1 MTHARTNPQTAL
13 EVNPMNDPKCLIAD
27 DHPALTSAV
36 SAYLADN
43 GFEIVGPVPDGRRAI
58 ALAEEHKPELALVDY
73 RMPRL
78 AGVELVRKLRE
89 VSPDTRIAVYTA
101 DADERIAHEVLEA
114 GAAALVLKEAPLAD
128 LVRALESALAG
139 GSYLDPALTKTT
151 GANGNLTPREIDVL
165 SLLAEGLQHEEIG
178 RRLGISSET
187 VRTHLRKACDRLGAS
202 TRTQA
207 VATALRLGLIA

>member
-1 MTHARTNPQTAL
+1 
-13 EVNPMNDPKCLIAD
+13 MNDPKCLIAD

-36 SAYLADN
+36 SSYLAEN
-43 GFEIVGPVPDGRRAI
+43 GFEIVGPVPDGRRAVV
-58 ALAEEHKPELALVDY
+58 LAEETKPELALVDY

-78 AGVELVRKLRE
+78 AGVELVRALAE
-89 VSPDTRIAVYTA
+89 VSPGTRVAVYTA
-101 DADERIAHEVLEA
+101 DADDRIAREVLEA

-139 GSYLDPALTKTT
+139 GSYLDPALARPGGTKGT
-151 GANGNLTPREIDVL
+151 LTPRELDVL
-165 SLLAEGLQHEEIG
+165 GLLAEGLQHEEIG

-207 VATALRLGLIA
+207 VATALRQGLIA

>member
-1 MTHARTNPQTAL
+1 
-13 EVNPMNDPKCLIAD
+13 MNDPRCLLAD

-36 SAYLADN
+36 SNYLTES
-43 GFEIVGPVPDGRRAI
+43 GFEVVGPAADGRRAVT
-58 ALAEEHKPELALVDY
+58 LAAAEQPELALIDF

-78 AGVELVRKLRE
+78 SGLELIAELRQAA
-89 VSPDTRIAVYTA
+89 PDTRICVYTG
-101 DADERIAHEVLEA
+101 DADEQIAQAVLEA

-128 LVRALESALAG
+128 LVRALEAVLAG
-139 GSYLDPALTKTT
+139 RSYLDPGVSRQEVANAKLT
-151 GANGNLTPREIDVL
+151 ARELEVL
-165 SLLAEGLQHEEIG
+165 GLLAEGLQHEEIG

-207 VATALRLGLIA
+207 VATALRQGYIA

>member
-1 MTHARTNPQTAL
+1 
-13 EVNPMNDPKCLIAD
+13 MNDPSCLIAD

-43 GFEIVGPVPDGRRAI
+43 GFRIVGPVPDGRRAVT
-58 ALAEEHKPELALVDY
+58 LAEEAQPDLALVDL

-78 AGVELVRKLRE
+78 AGADLVRALRE
-89 VSPDTRIAVYTA
+89 VSPVTRVTVYTA
-101 DADERIAHEVLEA
+101 DADERIAQDVLEA

-128 LVRALESALAG
+128 LVRALESTLAG
-139 GSYLDPALTKTT
+139 GSYLDPALAST
-151 GANGNLTPREIDVL
+151 GAGGKLTPRELDVL
-165 SLLAEGLQHEEIG
+165 GLLAEGLQHEEIG

-187 VRTHLRKACDRLGAS
+187 VRTHLRKACDRLGAA

-207 VATALRLGLIA
+207 VATALRKGLIA